1 MACTHL
7 ANLQRLSSPKLSQ
20 SVHREECTQCFD
32 NQDGPQGIE
41 VCLSCFNGG
50 CTGERHHMRTHL
62 QRSGHR
68 FTLNVKRKPKPSTK
82 RVEDEEPPA
91 KISKLAIVE
100 EREEDKHEH
109 STIVKCWTCDS
120 EKGREIPEAL
130 NDLKVKALV
139 DETMLSLSSAR
150 QSEVKAWEE
159 EFEPCEHTLLL
170 QQTSAGAIPASGLAH
185 CAACEL
191 TSNLWL
197 CLTCGSLGCGR
208 VQYGGVTGGNG
219 HGLRHFEETRHP
231 VSVKLGTI
239 TPEGG
244 ADVYCY
250 QCNDARLDPAISEH
264 LAAFGIN
271 IKTAQKTEKSM
282 TEMQIEHNLKY
293 DFSLTDED
301 GRALEPVFGP
311 GLTGLSNLGNRYFP
325 LQINSFRHSCVHSCY
340 MASVI
345 QTIFSLPA
353 FKARYFSPSSA
364 TDHAAQC
371 TEPLS
376 ADCVECQMRK
386 VADGLLSGRY
396 SHPAHGSTSSVN
408 DPVFQEGLRP
418 TGFKA
423 LIGKGHEE
431 FSTMKQQDSEEFLGH
446 LITVLRRDAHKHKD
460 RASEDATA
468 VFTYEM
474 EQRLQ
479 CGVCSK
485 VSYRTDAMDVLSVPV
500 TAMESGKD
508 ADGKTLYTP
517 IPLLACLDAV
527 LTPEALEYGCPSCG
541 TGVHAIK
548 QAKFASF
555 PEVLVVHAKKFQLVN
570 WVPTKLD
577 IPLIL
582 PDGDELVFDAQHLGL
597 GLQPNEVELPSTAS
611 AAAAP
616 QFDAAAMA
624 QLEGMGFPTIRCQKA
639 LLATGNSSAEVAME
653 WLFAHMEDPDIDA
666 PIQPTAGGAAGGPE
680 PTADQIAMLS
690 DMGFTSAQAR
700 KALRETSGNAE
711 RAVEWLFNHPD
722 DTGADDAPSSTAAP
736 ASAPVVGGTRD
747 VPAKYKLKAFIS
759 HKGPSVHSG
768 HYVAH
773 IRTGDVWV
781 LFNDEK
787 VVKAD
792 EESVK
797 DLKKLA
803 YLYVFEKV

>member
-1 MACTHL
+1 MACAHL
-7 ANLQRLSSPKLSQ
+7 GDLQRLSSPKLSQ

-32 NQDGPQGIE
+32 NQVQDGPQGVE
-41 VCLSCFNGG
+41 VCLNCFNGG

-62 QRSGHR
+62 KKSGHR
-68 FTLNVKRKPKPSTK
+68 FTLNVKRKQKPSTK
-82 RVEDEEPPA
+82 RAEDEEPPA

-100 EREEDKHEH
+100 EREEDKYEH
-109 STIVKCWTCDS
+109 NTVIKCWTCDS
-120 EKGREIPEAL
+120 ENGREIPEAF
-130 NDLKVKALV
+130 NDAKVKALA
-139 DETMLSLSSAR
+139 DQTMASLSSAR

-159 EFEPCEHTLLL
+159 EFEPCEHTLML
-170 QQTSAGAIPASGLAH
+170 QQTSVGAIPASGLAH
-185 CAACEL
+185 CVACEL

-219 HGLRHFEETRHP
+219 HGLRHFEETGHP

-244 ADVYCY
+244 AGKFISLSPKIVFLILLVDIYCY
-250 QCNDARLDPAISEH
+250 QCNDAKLDPALSEH
-264 LAAFGIN
+264 LAVFGIN
-271 IKTAQKTEKSM
+271 VKTAQKTEKSM

-293 DFSLTDED
+293 DFSLTGED
-301 GRALEPVFGP
+301 GRALEPVFGS
-311 GLTGLSNLGNRYFP
+311 GLTGLSNLGN
-325 LQINSFRHSCVHSCY
+325 SCY
-340 MASVI
+340 MASVL

-353 FKARYFSPSSA
+353 FKARYFSPSA
-364 TDHAAQC
+364 TTDHAAQC
-371 TEPLS
+371 PESLP

-446 LITVLRRDAHKHKD
+446 LITVLRRDAHKYKD
-460 RASEDATA
+460 RSADDTTA
-468 VFTYEM
+468 VFTYGM

-479 CGVCSK
+479 CGICSK

-500 TAMESGKD
+500 AAVENGKD

-517 IPLLACLDAV
+517 IPLVACLDAV

-541 TGVHAIK
+541 TKVNALK
-548 QAKFASF
+548 QAKFATF

-582 PDGDELVFDAQHLGL
+582 PDGDEVIFDAQHLGI
-597 GLQPNEVELPSTAS
+597 GLQPNEVELPCN
-611 AAAAP
+611 AAAPNAP
-616 QFDAAAMA
+616 QFDAGAMA
-624 QLEGMGFPTIRCQKA
+624 QLEGMGFPVIRCQKA
-639 LLATGNSSAEVAME
+639 LLATGNSSAEAAME

-666 PIQPTAGGAAGGPE
+666 PIQPSSGSAAGPE
-680 PTADQIAMLS
+680 PSADQIAMLS
-690 DMGFTSAQAR
+690 DMGFTPAQAR

-722 DTGADDAPSSTAAP
+722 DTGADNAPASASAATAAP
-736 ASAPVVGGTRD
+736 AVGGTKD
-747 VPAKYKLKAFIS
+747 VPVKVPRFT
-759 HKGPSVHSG
+759 SG

-773 IRTGDVWV
+773 IRTDDAWV

-792 EESVK
+792 EESVRE
-797 DLKKLA
+797 LKKLA
-803 YLYVFEKV
+803 YLYVFEKA